1 MPVLR
6 PEGEEYHTKTEL
18 GRICGDGFILFW
30 RDFRDGF
37 KKGIDD
43 SLGNIPV
50 IGGALKAPFKAVVD
64 IIYALT
70 WRAIMFLGIRIGDSA
85 YAQIFGRAEEEI
97 DKVIGMLEE
106 AKTKIERELI
116 NPIRNKIRT
125 EIEPAVNNLLSR
137 VKSAETTITD
147 AEARINE
154 ALTDVANLKDNV
166 ASLNKQ
172 VNDVRAKV
180 DQTISDFQS
189 RTNKLDIGLGGAN
202 IKLGEHTKD
211 ITDLFER
218 VKKLEGKTTEQG
230 NLLDWFKGKI
240 GV

>member
-50 IGGALKAPFKAVVD
+50 IGGALKAPFKGVVD
-64 IIYALT
+64 LIYALT

-97 DKVIGMLEE
+97 NKVIGMIDETK
-106 AKTKIERELI
+106 AKIERELI
-116 NPIRNKIRT
+116 NPIRDKIRT
-125 EIEPAVNNLLSR
+125 EIEPKVNAMLDR
-137 VKSAETTITD
+137 IKTAETTIGTVED
-147 AEARINE
+147 RIDEARR
-154 ALTDVANLKDNV
+154 DVAKH
-166 ASLNKQ
+166 
-172 VNDVRAKV
+172 
-180 DQTISDFQS
+180 TG
-189 RTNKLDIGLGGAN
+189 DI
-202 IKLGEHTKD
+202 KE
-211 ITDLFER
+211 LFDR
-218 VKKLEGKTTEQG
+218 VKELEEKVKGQG
-230 NLLDWFKGKI
+230 DSLDWLRSLIQK
-240 GV
+240 